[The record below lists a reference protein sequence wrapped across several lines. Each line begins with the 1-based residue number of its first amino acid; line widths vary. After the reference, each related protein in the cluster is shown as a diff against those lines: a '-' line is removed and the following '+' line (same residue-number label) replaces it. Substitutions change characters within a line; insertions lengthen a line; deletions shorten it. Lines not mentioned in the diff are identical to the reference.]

1 MMVFYQHFHT
11 LATLFKI
18 MVMRKVFIMRFFT
31 LLFVL
36 LFSAGIFAQDKDLF
50 TLGIKGGYTS
60 AKFNMDSY
68 DQRLWRLETDAKSG
82 YLVGIYT
89 RVRIFKPLAF
99 QPEFYFIQKKGK
111 IDFFAVNT
119 DLPLPDSSF
128 VTTAKSLDIPL
139 LLYLRLIDLDFLK
152 IFAIGGPVVSVN
164 FDVASEPEVGFDY
177 NESNWTILVGGGVE
191 FWRMV
196 LDARYEWSLSNIGS
210 SNSGNE
216 FYNMLTLNVGFK
228 LFSL

>member
-1 MMVFYQHFHT
+1 MC
-11 LATLFKI
+11 K
-18 MVMRKVFIMRFFT
+18 RFIMRIFMSA
-31 LLFVL
+31 FVL
-36 LFSAGIFAQDKDLF
+36 LFSAGIFGQGKDIF
-50 TLGIKGGYTS
+50 TLGVKGGYTS
-60 AKFNMDSY
+60 AKFNLDDY
-68 DQRLWRLETDAKSG
+68 DQRLWRIETDAKSG
-82 YLVGIYT
+82 YLAGIYT

-99 QPEFYFIQKKGK
+99 QPEFYFVQKKGQ
-111 IDFFAVNT
+111 IDLFAVNT

-139 LLYLRLIDLDFLK
+139 LLHLRLIDLDFLK

-164 FDVASEPEVGFDY
+164 FDVSSDPEVGFDY
-177 NESNWTILVGGGVE
+177 DKSNWTILVGGGIE

-210 SNSGNE
+210 SNNGNE
-216 FYNMLTLNVGFK
+216 FYNMLSLNVGFK